1 MPSAAIL
8 AGGRASRF
16 GGRDKG
22 ALIVNGRTIL
32 DRQLS
37 ALDGLADLIDDLLIV
52 GAPRPVGSRD
62 CRFVSDRLAGRG
74 PLGGLEAA
82 LSSARHEHVLLLACD
97 MPFLTG
103 PFLRFLLEMPPDVDV
118 SVPRTERGYHPLCAV
133 YSRRC
138 LAAVTRR
145 LNEDRLKLS
154 GLLDEVRVRV
164 VEQDGIEQFG
174 RSGRLLANVNTPAE
188 LDDLEALLGHEV

>member
-1 MPSAAIL
+1 VPSAAIL

-16 GGRDKG
+16 GGRDKS

-37 ALDGLADLIDDLLIV
+37 ALDGLADLIDDLMIV
-52 GAPRPVGSRD
+52 GAPRPVGGRE
-62 CRFVSDRLAGRG
+62 CRFVNDRLAGCG

-82 LSSARHEHVLLLACD
+82 LLSARQEHVLLLACD
-97 MPFLTG
+97 MPFLSQ
-103 PFLRFLLEMPPDVDV
+103 PFLRFLLELPPDADV

-138 LAAVTRR
+138 LSAVTRR
-145 LNEDRLKLS
+145 LNEGRLKLS